1 MSPPCNA
8 WLKWGPAWCIDV
20 ILRVMSPPDMM
31 VLMCFPVAG
40 PHGEPAEREG
50 VQAAELPGEQAAA
63 GGERPAAAAAA
74 PGDEEHAG
82 EVHQEHD
89 RRAPHTHT
97 HTASNTLHSS
107 FLCFSDFKK
116 SFFLLLQSL
125 ADQEIRLKVQIK
137 ELEANVVAAA
147 PDKAKQ
153 KQMEKNLEAFKKGTS
168 PSWTGI
174 RRLQETSRLGQG
186 YILTALLCSSQTSTR
201 PPAKPG
207 RWRTR

>member
-1 MSPPCNA
+1 MESQLNEKVCRLQSCQENKLQLEESVQRLQPQ
-8 WLKWGPAWCIDV
+8 
-20 ILRVMSPPDMM
+20 LREMKNTLEKYTKSMTVG
-31 VLMCFPVAG
+31 L
-40 PHGEPAEREG
+40 
-50 VQAAELPGEQAAA
+50 
-63 GGERPAAAAAA
+63 
-74 PGDEEHAG
+74 
-82 EVHQEHD
+82 
-89 RRAPHTHT
+89 HTHT

-186 YILTALLCSSQTSTR
+186 YVLTALLCSSQTLTW